1 MVSYTEE
8 NYLKTIYK
16 LSEKKQEG
24 ITTNAIAESLDIRA
38 GSVTDMLKKLA
49 EKDLIQYTRYI
60 GVTLTAKGKETA
72 IKIVRKHRLWEVFL
86 VEKLGFT
93 WDEVHP
99 MAEELEHINFDILID
114 RLDSFLGYPKFDPHG
129 DPIPNCKGELQPAKS
144 IRLSEVAVDKSVCMT
159 GIEND
164 TSTFLQYLDKLGLKP
179 GSEIFINEVIP
190 FDQSLQITIDGDEQ
204 VHISHDV
211 AKQILVSAN
220 TLPD

>member
-1 MVSYTEE
+1 MFSYTEE
-8 NYLKTIYK
+8 NYLKAIYK
-16 LSEKKQEG
+16 LSEKAQEG
-24 ITTNAIAESLDIRA
+24 ITTNAIAESLDIKA

-60 GVTLTAKGKETA
+60 GVTLTAKGKEIA

-86 VEKLGFT
+86 VEKLGFQ

-99 MAEELEHINFDILID
+99 MAEELEHINFDVLVD

-129 DPIPNCKGELQPAKS
+129 DPIPDRKGELQLAKP
-144 IRLSEVAVDKSVCMT
+144 IKLSEAEVSKSVCMT
-159 GIEND
+159 GVEND
-164 TSTFLQYLDKLGLKP
+164 SPIFLQYLDKLSLRP
-179 GSEIFINEVIP
+179 GSEIFINEIIP

-204 VHISHDV
+204 VHIGHDV
-211 AKQILVSAN
+211 AKQILISTD